1 MRPRITSPVGSA
13 SPSALQ
19 PRSIRG
25 RNATTV
31 QSVVRF
37 DSCIL
42 RDLYQR
48 FMSSP
53 VSVPD
58 SGLVKTVCGVQSH
71 VDFGDTDSN
80 LRRILDW
87 LDHEQVQGADLV
99 VFPECMLSGYCFSS
113 LDEALA
119 SAQTIPGPAT
129 DAVAEVCLAKNLH
142 VVFGLLELGPQGTVY
157 NSCVLVGP
165 RGLVATYR
173 KVHLPYLGVDRFTT
187 QGEGLY
193 RAVQADEMRIGM
205 HICYDGSFPES
216 SRCLALDG
224 ADLLVLP
231 TNWPPG
237 ADTFAKYLPNA
248 RALENNVYFM
258 SVNRVGTERGFRF
271 IGNSRICDPNGNPI
285 ADAPHENEQVL
296 RATIDCAKARNKRLV
311 RVPKEHVIDRWADRR
326 PAYYGS
332 IAQEHHL
339 ERKID

>member
-1 MRPRITSPVGSA
+1 MSHQEHA
-13 SPSALQ
+13 S
-19 PRSIRG
+19 
-25 RNATTV
+25 
-31 QSVVRF
+31 QS
-37 DSCIL
+37 SL
-42 RDLYQR
+42 L
-48 FMSSP
+48 
-53 VSVPD
+53 
-58 SGLVKTVCGVQSH
+58 KTVCGVQTH
-71 VDFGDTDSN
+71 VDFGDTQAN
-80 LRRILDW
+80 LRRMLGW
-87 LDHEQVQGADLV
+87 LEHQDVQGADLV

-113 LDEALA
+113 LQEAQEHA
-119 SAQTIPGPAT
+119 ESIPGPAT
-129 DAVAEVCLAKNLH
+129 EAIAQVCKDRSMH
-142 VVFGLLELGPQGTVY
+142 VVFGLLEQGPEGVLY

-165 RGLVATYR
+165 LGVVSTYR
-173 KVHLPYLGVDRFTT
+173 KVHLPFLGVDRFTT
-187 QGEGLY
+187 PGENRY
-193 RAVQADEMRIGM
+193 QSIEADQMRIGM

-285 ADAPHENEQVL
+285 ADAPNENQQVL
-296 RATIDCAKARNKRLV
+296 RATIDCNKARNKRLV

-326 PAYYGS
+326 PSYYKS
-332 IAQEHHL
+332 IAKEHHL

>member
-1 MRPRITSPVGSA
+1 MLNSRVMS
-13 SPSALQ
+13 
-19 PRSIRG
+19 
-25 RNATTV
+25 TTPNRTEPNLLKTICGIQTHV
-31 QSVVRF
+31 EFANTKANLERM
-37 DSCIL
+37 L
-42 RDLYQR
+42 R
-48 FMSSP
+48 
-53 VSVPD
+53 
-58 SGLVKTVCGVQSH
+58 
-71 VDFGDTDSN
+71 
-80 LRRILDW
+80 W
-87 LDHEQVQGADLV
+87 LDHQDVDGADLV
-99 VFPECMLSGYCFSS
+99 VFPECMLSGYCFAS
-113 LDEALA
+113 LEEARPHA
-119 SAQTIPGPAT
+119 ESIPGPAT
-129 DAVAEVCLAKNLH
+129 DAITQVCKSKEMH
-142 VVFGLLELGPQGTVY
+142 VVFGLLELGSQDSIY

-165 RGLVATYR
+165 TGVISTYR

-187 QGEGLY
+187 QGENRY
-193 RAVQADEMRIGM
+193 RAANADSMRIGM

-285 ADAPHENEQVL
+285 ADAPNENEQVL
-296 RATIDCAKARNKRLV
+296 RATIDCNKARNKRLV

-326 PAYYGS
+326 PAYYES
-332 IAQEHHL
+332 IAKEHQL